1 MKKKIMTVI
10 GTVLFLAGFICSA
23 GQRADGSPA
32 PVWTLGSCLV
42 MIVGGSLVSK
52 SFKDEEG
59 EI

>member
-23 GQRADGSPA
+23 GQKPDGGPA
-32 PVWTLGSCLV
+32 PLWTLGSCLV
-42 MIVGGSLVSK
+42 MLVGGSLVNK
-52 SFKDEEG
+52 TFKDEEG